1 MSRDI
6 PEFQIQKLLCFRSN
20 NKSAYQQ
27 DTQKRKKKHY
37 TCHSW

>member
-1 MSRDI
+1 MSHDI

-27 DTQKRKKKHY
+27 DKQKRKNIIPVILGN
-37 TCHSW
+37 